1 MLNLEILK
9 LVLPTFIICATGE
22 GRKIEIERWNLQKK
36 RFTENKVERKEKG
49 ELDASKK
56 QAIH

>member
-1 MLNLEILK
+1 MHQRSVTSQGVLASLQGCKSREAVK
-9 LVLPTFIICATGE
+9 LI
-22 GRKIEIERWNLQKK
+22 QKK